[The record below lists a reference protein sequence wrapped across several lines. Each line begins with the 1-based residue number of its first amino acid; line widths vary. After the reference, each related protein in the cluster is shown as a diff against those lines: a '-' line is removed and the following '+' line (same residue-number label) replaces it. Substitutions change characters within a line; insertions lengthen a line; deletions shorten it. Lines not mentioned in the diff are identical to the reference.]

1 MYLKLQNWFFQN
13 SVIGHEIWG
22 SKQNSNCT
30 VDMETD
36 GLSTSAASACSKDN
50 SFVSRGTL
58 GHQQRNPDFPENTFQ
73 QQAELWL
80 PNNNKKP
87 ACEKHSGCCSSP
99 QCKANYPPLSPP
111 PLLLQLLPS
120 VTEAWL
126 GGSSDYI
133 NSSVTR
139 VQRFQNT
146 WKIPYKPELKSEP
159 GSTDLKHIVTNGSN
173 VGITHGLKKFFSC
186 HGIAITVEYFWK
198 LDYRSI
204 TCVCNIIG
212 SYLT

>member
-1 MYLKLQNWFFQN
+1 MASRPLLPLPALKRTVLFQGN
-13 SVIGHEIWG
+13 FRAPTEKPRFSW
-22 SKQNSNCT
+22 KYF
-30 VDMETD
+30 
-36 GLSTSAASACSKDN
+36 STA
-50 SFVSRGTL
+50 
-58 GHQQRNPDFPENTFQ
+58 
-73 QQAELWL
+73 AELWL
-80 PNNNKKP
+80 PNNKKP

-99 QCKANYPPLSPP
+99 QCKANYRPLSPP

-133 NSSVTR
+133 NSSVTG

-173 VGITHGLKKFFSC
+173 VAITHGLKKFFSC

-204 TCVCNIIG
+204 TCVCNIIS